1 MKRIL
6 SFVLSVTLLLSL
18 VIPVSASQY
27 NDFLGIDE
35 SEYDMDAYYADL
47 WNNYSHSMH
56 GLLWDYVCGENYY
69 VYTQTVKEVGNDAW
83 IEFASRLT
91 DEELTQERY
100 TEILV
105 NLLAMMDYNTS
116 QLIEEQVDADSLK
129 TLADYTVDAAGII
142 VQGISLNT
150 AFGSK
155 ITEPMKK
162 ITTAL
167 NLTWGGAEFTIDT
180 IQTLEHLDRVLQQ
193 YENYHLFLTAIAN
206 NATDS
211 KLRAAASELM
221 SVVDKTF
228 FCKVDAATKVSGDLA
243 GYLGKTVFFDT
254 VVMDYMVSDASALGL
269 SDADMSTI
277 NLCKSAYAYV
287 GVLPL
292 AVDLG
297 TFAADMLIGISNIM
311 NRYNEMRALV
321 DLRNALIKQM
331 TELRANISDAK
342 ELEEIDQLCRLM
354 KNLVY
359 INYRGEY
366 CAHEML
372 TSDAQAYSLY
382 IKRNGL
388 IPPIDEVFEDAKEYT
403 KVFAEQLSYFVFP
416 MKELYKQSTNN
427 TPEQNPVENLGT
439 SLLGGFLLAEAP
451 YSAHI
456 NLFSHKQYSL
466 SGYVQAKKEGNYT
479 SYSMVTKIPT
489 DVGRL
494 FDATEDY
501 AHDGNPYRFTVEPSY
516 FEDTNSNKLSLKF
529 TKKGLEMTIGCSA
542 LDMYTD
548 KEFFVYLAQ
557 NGNDTYLVIESVEY
571 SNIEIVGINYSY
583 KSDDFKRV
591 IKERIEIINLANFI
605 EYTIT
610 AEYDPEDDKY
620 QYNERWC
627 PSEIKNP
634 SLHDYEDSVLYYEYC
649 SENKH
654 GGKFET
660 RNELVEYLDAKLGEL
675 GLSGRLYCNSP
686 SLPNITPVFSSKV
699 EGDPKH
705 INFKTDDDLSLTATA
720 WIGVTGDIIID
731 QGGNSGGDDHKAFL
745 NEMLGTW
752 YSKDGSKVYVLT
764 KSIGPDLGFTSGG
777 VVTTDGECLEI
788 NLNTEE
794 WDLCGFDVVDASTIK
809 LYRFDYNSGDG
820 EFEED
825 QIVLRGGGYTKVS
838 EQLSQQLLGT
848 WKNGDDYI
856 KFDETGY
863 SQSIGGDRKKDNPY
877 YALTSNLLIV
887 FDSGKY
893 KQIRYS
899 VSGDELIYNGVTY
912 SKKG

>member
-6 SFVLSVTLLLSL
+6 SVVLVITLFLSL
-18 VIPVSASQY
+18 VMPVNASQY
-27 NDFLGIDE
+27 NEYLGIDE

-47 WNNYSHSMH
+47 WNNYNHNMH

-116 QLIEEQVDADSLK
+116 QLIEDQVKADSLK
-129 TLADYTVDAAGII
+129 TFADYTIDAAGII

-150 AFGSK
+150 AFGSE

-162 ITTAL
+162 VTTAL

-180 IQTLEHLDRVLQQ
+180 IQTYEHLDRLLQQ
-193 YENYHLFLTAIAN
+193 YDNYHLFLTAIAD
-206 NATDS
+206 NATDPE
-211 KLRAAASELM
+211 LRAAANELM

-254 VVMDYMVSDASALGL
+254 IVLDYMVSNSSALNL
-269 SDADMSTI
+269 SEADMATI
-277 NLCKSAYAYV
+277 DLFKSAYAYV

-321 DLRNALIKQM
+321 DVRNALIKQM
-331 TELRANISDAK
+331 TELREDISDAK

-403 KVFAEQLSYFVFP
+403 QVFAEQLSYFIFP
-416 MKELYKQSTNN
+416 MQELYKQTTNN
-427 TPEQNPVENLGT
+427 TPEQNPVENYGT

-466 SGYVQAKKEGNYT
+466 NGYVQAKKEGNST
-479 SYSMVTKIPT
+479 SYSMDTELPT
-489 DVGRL
+489 GVGRI
-494 FDATEDY
+494 FDVTEDY

-529 TKKGLEMTIGCSA
+529 TKKGLKRTVGLSA

-548 KEFFVYLAQ
+548 KEFFAYLIQ
-557 NGNDTYLVIESVEY
+557 TGNDTYLVIESVEY
-571 SNIEIVGINYSY
+571 SNIDIVGIHYSY
-583 KSDDFKRV
+583 KSDDIKRV
-591 IKERIEIINLANFI
+591 VKEKIEIINLSNFI
-605 EYTIT
+605 EYTVS

-620 QYNERWC
+620 HYNERWC

-634 SLHDYEDSVLYYEYC
+634 SLHDYENSVLYYEYC
-649 SENKH
+649 SENKR
-654 GGKFET
+654 GGKLES
-660 RNELVEYLDAKLGEL
+660 RNALVEYLNSKLGEF

-686 SLPNITPVFSSKV
+686 SLPEITPVFSSKV

-705 INFKTDDDLSLTATA
+705 INFKTDDDLSLTGTA
-720 WIGVTGDIIID
+720 WLGVTGDIIID
-731 QGGNSGGDDHKAFL
+731 QGGNTGGNDHKAIL
-745 NEMLGTW
+745 NGMLGTW
-752 YSKDGSKVYVLT
+752 YSKDGNMVYVLT
-764 KSIGPDLGFTSGG
+764 KSIGPDLGFTPGG

-788 NLNTEE
+788 NLKTEE
-794 WDLCGFDVVDASTIK
+794 SERCGFDVVDASTIK
-809 LYRFDYNSGDG
+809 LYRFDYNGGDG
-820 EFEED
+820 EFA
-825 QIVLRGGGYTKVS
+825 QNLVSLRADGYTKVS
-838 EQLSQQLLGT
+838 DQLSLQLLGT

-856 KFDETGY
+856 KFDETYY
-863 SQSIGGDRKKDNPY
+863 SQSIEGERKKDNPY
-877 YALTSNLLIV
+877 YVLTNNLLII

-893 KQIRYS
+893 KQIQYK
-899 VSGDELIYNGVTY
+899 VSSNELIYNGVAY